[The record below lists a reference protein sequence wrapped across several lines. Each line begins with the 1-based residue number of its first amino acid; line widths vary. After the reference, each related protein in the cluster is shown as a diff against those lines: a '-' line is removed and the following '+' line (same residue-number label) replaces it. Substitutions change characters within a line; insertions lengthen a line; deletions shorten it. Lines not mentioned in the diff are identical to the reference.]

1 MQQMTG
7 FDIIFCCN
15 VLIYFDQKSKI
26 QVVSNLYDA
35 LNRGGYLFIGYAESL
50 HGISTAFKLVNFPED
65 RRLQEGVRP
74 WVRVILAVDDS
85 ATVRKFV
92 SVSLSMQG
100 FQVITASDG
109 MDALEKLPQQQVDL
123 LMTDLNMPNMDGFEL
138 IRALRENPQ
147 YKDLPV
153 IILTSLTDEVSR
165 ETGAKLGVNSFLVKP
180 FSLEKIQYEV
190 AKYVSWAE

>member
-1 MQQMTG
+1 M
-7 FDIIFCCN
+7 
-15 VLIYFDQKSKI
+15 S
-26 QVVSNLYDA
+26 
-35 LNRGGYLFIGYAESL
+35 
-50 HGISTAFKLVNFPED
+50 
-65 RRLQEGVRP
+65 
-74 WVRVILAVDDS
+74 RVILAVDDS

-123 LMTDLNMPNMDGFEL
+123 LVTDLNMPNMDGFEL
-138 IRALRENPQ
+138 IRALRQNPQ